1 MAVNRQ
7 TRTSAEQSVNG
18 IAELQEV
25 RKRTNDSVNANTVP
39 NNSENTRT
47 EFPKAAGF
55 IRRFSKTCVP
65 KLLNIIS
72 EISER
77 CFRNSGQFF
86 RNISESVLKNF
97 RRKAAPAAESSE
109 TEVFVVYVVIV
120 RKSA

>member
-7 TRTSAEQSVNG
+7 TRNIAEHSVNG
-18 IAELQEV
+18 IDRLEQR
-25 RKRTNDSVNANTVP
+25 RKRSNDSVNSNTVP
-39 NNSENTRT
+39 NNHESPRT

-55 IRRFSKTCVP
+55 FRRFSKTCVL
-65 KLLNIIS
+65 KFRNNIS

-77 CFRNSGQFF
+77 RFRNSGRFF

-97 RRKAAPAAESSE
+97 RRKAAPAVESSE

>member
-1 MAVNRQ
+1 MAVNTQNRV
-7 TRTSAEQSVNG
+7 TSKHSVNG
-18 IAELQEV
+18 INDLEQ
-25 RKRTNDSVNANTVP
+25 RPKRSNDAVNANAVL

-55 IRRFSKTCVP
+55 FRRFSKTCVL
-65 KLLNIIS
+65 KFLNNIS

-77 CFRNSGQFF
+77 RFRNGGRFF
-86 RNISESVLKNF
+86 RNISESFLKNF

-109 TEVFVVYVVIV
+109 TEVLLIFVVIV

>member
-7 TRTSAEQSVNG
+7 TLTIAEQSVNG

-25 RKRTNDSVNANTVP
+25 RKHTNDSVNANAVS
-39 NNSENTRT
+39 NNYENTRT

-55 IRRFSKTCVP
+55 FRRLSKTCVP
-65 KLLNIIS
+65 KFLNNIS

-77 CFRNSGQFF
+77 RFRNSGQFF
-86 RNISESVLKNF
+86 RNIFESFLKNF
-97 RRKAAPAAESSE
+97 RRKAAPAVESSE
-109 TEVFVVYVVIV
+109 TEVLLIYVVIV

>member
-7 TRTSAEQSVNG
+7 TRTIAEQSVNG
-18 IAELQEV
+18 IAELQEM
-25 RKRTNDSVNANTVP
+25 RKRTNDSVNATAVS

-55 IRRFSKTCVP
+55 FRRFSKTCVP
-65 KLLNIIS
+65 KFLNNIS
-72 EISER
+72 EISKR
-77 CFRNSGQFF
+77 CFKNSGRFF
-86 RNISESVLKNF
+86 RNISECVMKNF

>member
-7 TRTSAEQSVNG
+7 TRTIAEHSVNEIDG
-18 IAELQEV
+18 LKQR
-25 RKRTNDSVNANTVP
+25 RKRSNDSINENAVP
-39 NNSENTRT
+39 NNYENTRT

-55 IRRFSKTCVP
+55 FRRFSKTCVL
-65 KLLNIIS
+65 KFRHNIS

-77 CFRNSGQFF
+77 RFRNSGRFF
-86 RNISESVLKNF
+86 RNISESFLKKF

-109 TEVFVVYVVIV
+109 TEVLLIYVVIV

>member
-7 TRTSAEQSVNG
+7 TRNIAEQSVNG
-18 IAELQEV
+18 IDGLEQR
-25 RKRTNDSVNANTVP
+25 RKRSNDSVNANAVP
-39 NNSENTRT
+39 NNYENTRT

-55 IRRFSKTCVP
+55 FRRFSKTCVP
-65 KLLNIIS
+65 KFLNNIS

-77 CFRNSGQFF
+77 HFRNSGRFF

-97 RRKAAPAAESSE
+97 RSKAAPSVESSE
-109 TEVFVVYVVIV
+109 TEVLLIYVVIV